1 MLYWGKGPTLTGGF
15 IMKKT
20 TKKFILAFGLL
31 AAFTLWTVAL
41 CYVDVQAIGPQGSAV
56 GFATLNGFVHRLTRV
71 NMTLYTI
78 TDWLGLVPVAF
89 GFGFAI
95 LGLAQ
100 WIKRKNIVKV
110 DSDILVLGGFYIL
123 VLAVYMLFE
132 TVVINCRPVLINGYL
147 ETSYPSSTTLLV
159 LCVMP
164 TAALQLRSRIKAVSL
179 RNVATICIVAF
190 VVFVIGGRLLSGVH
204 WFSDIAG
211 GILLAGG
218 LVTLYDATCRLFMNV
233 HS

>member
-1 MLYWGKGPTLTGGF
+1 MWAKAQNLQEVF
-15 IMKKT
+15 IMKKY
-20 TKKFILAFGLL
+20 ILAFALL
-31 AAFTLWTVAL
+31 VAFTLWTVAL
-41 CYVDVQAIGPQGSAV
+41 CYVDVQAIGPRESAV
-56 GFATLNGFVHRLTRV
+56 GFATLNGFVHRLTGV

-95 LGLAQ
+95 LGLSQ
-100 WIKRKNIVKV
+100 WIKRKNILKV
-110 DSDILVLGGFYIL
+110 DSNILILGGFYIL
-123 VLAVYMLFE
+123 VLAVYILFE
-132 TVVINCRPVLINGYL
+132 TVVINRRPVLINGYL

-164 TAALQLRSRIKAVSL
+164 TAALQLRNRMKVVVL
-179 RNVATICIVAF
+179 RNVVTTMIAAF

-204 WFSDIAG
+204 WFSDIVG

-218 LVTLYDATCRLFMNV
+218 LVMLYDAVTK
-233 HS
+233 SQSK

>member
-1 MLYWGKGPTLTGGF
+1 MWAKAQHLQEVF
-15 IMKKT
+15 IMK
-20 TKKFILAFGLL
+20 KKFILAL
-31 AAFTLWTVAL
+31 AFLMAFTLWTVAL
-41 CYVDVQAIGPQGSAV
+41 CFVDVQEIGPKGSEV
-56 GFATLNGFVHRLTRV
+56 GFATLNSFIHRLTGV

-100 WIKRKNIVKV
+100 WIKRKNILKV
-110 DSDILVLGGFYIL
+110 DSNILVLGGFYIL
-123 VLAVYMLFE
+123 LLVVYILFE
-132 TVVINCRPVLINGYL
+132 TVVINRRPGLINGYL

-164 TAALQLRSRIKAVSL
+164 TAALQLRNRMKAAVP
-179 RNVATICIVAF
+179 RNIVTTTITAF

-204 WFSDIAG
+204 WFSDIVG

-218 LVTLYDATCRLFMNV
+218 LVMAYDATSHIV
-233 HS
+233 KG

>member
-1 MLYWGKGPTLTGGF
+1 
-15 IMKKT
+15 MKRK
-20 TKKFILAFGLL
+20 IIRAFVLL
-31 AAFTLWTVAL
+31 AAFILWTVAL
-41 CYVDVQAIGPQGSAV
+41 CYVDVQPIGPRESAV
-56 GFATLNGFVHRLTRV
+56 GFAALNGFVHRLTGV

-95 LGLAQ
+95 LGLIQ
-100 WIKRKNIVKV
+100 WIKRKNILKV
-110 DSDILVLGGFYIL
+110 DSDVLVLGGFYIL
-123 VLAVYMLFE
+123 VLAVYILFE
-132 TVVINCRPVLINGYL
+132 TVVINRRPVLINGYL

-164 TAALQLRSRIKAVSL
+164 TTALQLRSRIKAAVL

-190 VVFVIGGRLLSGVH
+190 VVLVIGGRLLSGVH
-204 WFSDIAG
+204 WFSDIVG

-218 LVTLYDATCRLFMNV
+218 LVMLYDAATRPQ
-233 HS
+233 SK

>member
-1 MLYWGKGPTLTGGF
+1 
-15 IMKKT
+15 MK
-20 TKKFILAFGLL
+20 KKFILATALL
-31 AAFTLWTVAL
+31 AAFALWTVAL
-41 CYVDVQAIGPQGSAV
+41 CHIDMQPIGPRGSSV
-56 GFATLNGFVHRLTRV
+56 GFATLNGFVHRLTGV

-78 TDWLGLVPVAF
+78 TDWLGLVPVAI

-100 WIKRKNIVKV
+100 WIKRKHILKV
-110 DSDILVLGGFYIL
+110 DSDILVLGVYYIL
-123 VLAVYMLFE
+123 MLGVYLLFE
-132 TVVINCRPVLINGYL
+132 TVVINRRPVLINGYL

-164 TAALQLRSRIKAVSL
+164 TAALQFRNRIKGIWQKIILAVI
-179 RNVATICIVAF
+179 TAF

-204 WFSDIAG
+204 WFSDIIG

-218 LVTLYDATCRLFMNV
+218 LVTLYDTVTELL
-233 HS
+233 SK

>member
-1 MLYWGKGPTLTGGF
+1 
-15 IMKKT
+15 MK
-20 TKKFILAFGLL
+20 KKFILAFSLL
-31 AAFTLWTVAL
+31 AAFALWTLAL
-41 CYVDVQAIGPQGSAV
+41 RYVDVRPIGPRDSAV
-56 GFATLNGFVHRLTRV
+56 GFAQINGFVHNLTGV

-100 WIKRKNIVKV
+100 WIKRKNIMKV
-110 DSDILVLGGFYIL
+110 DSDILILGVYYIL
-123 VLAVYMLFE
+123 MLGVYLLFE
-132 TVVINCRPVLINGYL
+132 TVVINRRPVLINGYL

-164 TAALQLRSRIKAVSL
+164 TAALQLRSRIKAVVL
-179 RNVATICIVAF
+179 RNAVTIAIAVF

-204 WFSDIAG
+204 WISDIVG
-211 GILLAGG
+211 GVLLAGG
-218 LVTLYDATCRLFMNV
+218 MVMLYDAACQLFQ
-233 HS
+233 

>member
-1 MLYWGKGPTLTGGF
+1 
-15 IMKKT
+15 MKK
-20 TKKFILAFGLL
+20 KLILATALL
-31 AAFTLWTVAL
+31 TAFALWTLAL
-41 CYVDVQAIGPQGSAV
+41 CHIDIQPIGPRESTV
-56 GFATLNGFVHRLTRV
+56 GFATLNGFVHRLTGV

-78 TDWLGLVPVAF
+78 TDWLGLVPVAI

-100 WIKRKNIVKV
+100 WIKRKHILRV
-110 DSDILVLGGFYIL
+110 DSDILILGVYYIL
-123 VLAVYMLFE
+123 MLGVYLLFE
-132 TVVINCRPVLINGYL
+132 TVVINRRPMLINGYL

-164 TAALQLRSRIKAVSL
+164 TAALQF
-179 RNVATICIVAF
+179 RNRTKGIWQKIILAAIAMF

-204 WFSDIAG
+204 WFSDIVG

-218 LVTLYDATCRLFMNV
+218 LVTLYDAVTELL
-233 HS
+233 SK

>member
-1 MLYWGKGPTLTGGF
+1 
-15 IMKKT
+15 MK
-20 TKKFILAFGLL
+20 KKFILAFSLL
-31 AAFTLWTVAL
+31 AAFALWTLAL
-41 CYVDVQAIGPQGSAV
+41 CYVDVQPIGPRESSV
-56 GFATLNGFVHRLTRV
+56 GFATINGFVHNLTGV

-78 TDWLGLVPVAF
+78 TDWLGLVPVAI

-100 WIKRKNIVKV
+100 WIRRKHILKV
-110 DSDILVLGGFYIL
+110 DSDILILGVYYIL
-123 VLAVYMLFE
+123 MLGVYLLFE
-132 TVVINCRPVLINGYL
+132 TVVINRRPVLINGYL

-164 TAALQLRSRIKAVSL
+164 TAALQF
-179 RNVATICIVAF
+179 RNRTKGIWQKIILAAIAAF

-204 WFSDIAG
+204 WFSDIIG

-218 LVTLYDATCRLFMNV
+218 LVTLYDAVTELL
-233 HS
+233 SK

>member
-1 MLYWGKGPTLTGGF
+1 MWAKAQHLQEVF
-15 IMKKT
+15 IMKKY
-20 TKKFILAFGLL
+20 ILALALL
-31 AAFTLWTVAL
+31 VAFILWTVAL
-41 CYVDVQAIGPQGSAV
+41 CYVDMQAIGPRESAV
-56 GFATLNGFVHRLTRV
+56 GFATLNGFVHRLTGV
-71 NMTLYTI
+71 NMTLYAI

-95 LGLAQ
+95 LGLSQ
-100 WIKRKNIVKV
+100 WIKRKNILKV

-123 VLAVYMLFE
+123 VLAVYILFE
-132 TVVINCRPVLINGYL
+132 TVVINRRPVLINGYL

-164 TAALQLRSRIKAVSL
+164 TAALQLHNRVKAVIL
-179 RNVATICIVAF
+179 RNIITTTIAAF

-204 WFSDIAG
+204 WFSDIVG

-218 LVTLYDATCRLFMNV
+218 LVVAYDATCHLV
-233 HS
+233 E

>member
-1 MLYWGKGPTLTGGF
+1 
-15 IMKKT
+15 MK
-20 TKKFILAFGLL
+20 KKFILAFSLL
-31 AAFTLWTVAL
+31 AAFALWTLAL
-41 CYVDVQAIGPQGSAV
+41 CYVDVQPIGPRESSV
-56 GFATLNGFVHRLTRV
+56 GFATLNGFVHRLTGV

-78 TDWLGLVPVAF
+78 TDWLGLVPVAI

-100 WIKRKNIVKV
+100 WIRRKHILKV
-110 DSDILVLGGFYIL
+110 DSDILILGVYYIL
-123 VLAVYMLFE
+123 MLGVYLLFE
-132 TVVINCRPVLINGYL
+132 TVVINRRPVLINGYL

-164 TAALQLRSRIKAVSL
+164 TAALQFRNRTKGIWQKIILAVI
-179 RNVATICIVAF
+179 TAF

-204 WFSDIAG
+204 WFSDIVG

-218 LVTLYDATCRLFMNV
+218 LVTIYDAVIGLQ
-233 HS
+233 SK